1 MRSTIALVV
10 SLCALS
16 ITLRAADPPKTSDAE
31 KALRQFE
38 LAPGLTGRVWASE
51 PLLAN
56 PVCFTFDEKGNCYVA
71 ETYRLHHG
79 VTDNRRHMYWLDDD
93 VACRTVEDRVAMYHK
108 YAMDKFAETYEK
120 DADRVKMVWDSTGRG
135 VADKSSV
142 FSDGYRAAAQG
153 IGAGLLARKGNVYYT
168 NIPDLWLLKDTK
180 GEHKADVQESLARGF
195 GVHVAFLGHDL
206 HGLTMGPDG
215 RLYFTCG
222 DRGLNVTT
230 KEGKH
235 LFNPD
240 SGAVLRCEPD
250 GTNLEIVHRGLRNPQ
265 ELAWDNYGNLFTVD
279 NNSDSGDKARL
290 VQIVEG
296 GDSGWRMYYQYG
308 SRMSDRGPFNA
319 EKIWHLPPD
328 NTAAYIVPPL
338 AHLTD
343 GPSGLCFNPGGAA
356 LPEKYADHFFVCDFR
371 GGADNSGVWAFTVKP
386 KGASFELG
394 KKEHFVWRILAT
406 DCDFGPDGGFYVSDW
421 VQGWDQP
428 EKGRLY
434 RFADPEAEKRPE
446 VAQVKKVLS
455 EGFDKLSIGE
465 LALLLTHADRRVRQE
480 AQFALAGRGPKSLR
494 HLKSVANTQAQSPEE
509 RIARFHAIWALGQL
523 GRAGVEV
530 ADVLRTAAG
539 DHDSE
544 IRAQSVRVIGDLG
557 GDFGS
562 IVPALKDAE
571 PRVRF
576 FAALALARSMEVR
589 PVRANTR
596 DPVPHMRAAVI
607 DMLRDNDD
615 QDPYLRHAGVAAL
628 ALLRP
633 EELGDVSEQSFA
645 VRLAVTLALRRVDL
659 SNEHV
664 VTELVRRV
672 YDVEPRVGLEAIRAI
687 HDLPATPERVKLYGT
702 VALMTRNPK
711 LPESWLYRALNSHFR
726 LGKKENAEAVA
737 EFAASP
743 QAAEK
748 LRIEAVAMLGDW
760 AKPAGRDRI
769 LNDWR
774 PLPERDPA
782 IATNAFRARLGSIFA
797 GSDKLRKE
805 AARVAAKLGIKEVA
819 VTLRDMVVDHSQ
831 SVPARVEALKALDAL
846 RDTELDKLLPI
857 ALKSDAPAVRAQAL
871 VMSATKHPGD
881 AVAQLKSV
889 LDSGDVIEQ
898 QAALATLA
906 ELKRPD
912 ADALLVDW
920 LDRLIAG
927 KVKPELRLD
936 VRMAASARNTP
947 PMAKKIVELVDSRPK
962 NDPLANFREALAGG
976 DAERGRDIFLNKPE
990 VTCVKCHKLQGVGGE
1005 VGPELAGI
1013 GGKQKREYLL
1023 ESIVLPDK
1031 DIAKGFD
1038 SVILDLKNGK
1048 SVTGV
1053 LKGEDATTIKIITA
1067 EAQLLTIAKSDVD
1080 ERRRGK
1086 SAMPDDIVRKLT
1098 LRELRDLVEFLAGLK

>member
-1 MRSTIALVV
+1 
-10 SLCALS
+10 
-16 ITLRAADPPKTSDAE
+16 
-31 KALRQFE
+31 
-38 LAPGLTGRVWASE
+38 
-51 PLLAN
+51 LLAN
-56 PVCFTFDEKGNCYVA
+56 PVSIAFDEKGRCFVA

-93 VACRTVEDRVAMYHK
+93 VACRTVADRVAMYRKHAK
-108 YAMDKFAETYEK
+108 DKFAAEYEK
-120 DADRVKMVWDSTGRG
+120 DEDRVKLIWDSTGKG
-135 VADKSSV
+135 VADQSSV
-142 FSDGYRAAAQG
+142 FSDGYRAASQG

-168 NIPDLWLLKDTK
+168 NIPDVWLLKDTK
-180 GEHKADVQESLARGF
+180 GANKADVQESLATGF

-215 RLYFTCG
+215 RLYFSCG

-250 GTNLEIVHRGLRNPQ
+250 GSNLEIVHRGLRNPQ

-279 NNSDSGDKARL
+279 NNSDSGDQARL

-296 GDSGWRMYYQYG
+296 GDSGWRMTYQYG
-308 SRMSDRGPFNA
+308 SRMGNRGPFNA

-356 LPEKYADHFFVCDFR
+356 IPEKYADHFFVCDFR
-371 GGADNSGVWAFTVKP
+371 GGADNSGVWAFNLKP
-386 KGASFELG
+386 KGASFELA

-406 DCDFGPDGGFYVSDW
+406 DCDFGPDGGFYIADW

-428 EKGRLY
+428 EKGRIY
-434 RFADPEAEKRPE
+434 RFADVQAEKRPV
-446 VAQVKKVLS
+446 VAEVKKLFA
-455 EGFDKLSIGE
+455 EGFDQRSNEDLAKLLEHG
-465 LALLLTHADRRVRQE
+465 DRRVRQE
-480 AQFALAGRGPKSLR
+480 AQFALASRG
-494 HLKSVANTQAQSPEE
+494 ANAMDTLAAVSRKQAQNPAQ
-509 RIARFHAIWALGQL
+509 RIARLHALWGLAQL
-523 GRAGVEV
+523 QRGRVPV
-530 ADVLRTAAG
+530 MNIVLEASR

-544 IRAQSVRVIGDLG
+544 VRAQAVRMLGDRAFNPFHIAPL
-557 GDFGS
+557 
-562 IVPALKDAE
+562 LRDAE
-571 PRVRF
+571 PRVRY
-576 FAALALARSMEVR
+576 FAALALARALRLGDEFNARTLDTKSLKELR
-589 PVRANTR
+589 APVL
-596 DPVPHMRAAVI
+596 
-607 DMLRDNDD
+607 DMLRETGDE
-615 QDPYLRHAGVAAL
+615 DPYLRHAAVAAL
-628 ALLRP
+628 AHLRP
-633 EELGDVSEQSFA
+633 EELGDVAAEPVA
-645 VRLAVTLALRRVDL
+645 VRLAVTLALRHAEL
-659 SNEHV
+659 SEPV

-672 YDVEPRVGLEAIRAI
+672 YDVEPRIGLEAIRAI
-687 HDLPATPERVKLYGT
+687 HDLPPTPERAKLYGT
-702 VALMTRNPK
+702 VAVMTRNPK
-711 LPESWLYRALNSHFR
+711 LPEAWLYRALNSHFR
-726 LGKKENAEAVA
+726 LGKKDNAEAVA

-743 QAAEK
+743 AAAEK

-782 IATNAFRARLGSIFA
+782 IAIDAFRARLGSILA
-797 GSDKLRKE
+797 GPDKLRKE

-819 VTLRDMVVDHSQ
+819 VTLRDMVGDNKQ
-831 SVPARVEALKALDAL
+831 SVAARVEALKALDAL
-846 RDTELDKLLPI
+846 KDAELDKLLPV
-857 ALKSDAPAVRAQAL
+857 ALKADAPAVRAQAL
-871 VMSATKHPGD
+871 VMTATKHPTE
-881 AVAQLKSV
+881 AVERLKSV
-889 LDSGDVIEQ
+889 LESGEVIEQ
-898 QAALATLA
+898 QTALATLA

-912 ADALLVDW
+912 ADALLTEW

-927 KVKPELRLD
+927 KVKPELQLD
-936 VRMAASARNTP
+936 VRQAASARNTP
-947 PMAKKIVELVDSRPK
+947 PMVKKIVELVDSRPK
-962 NDPLANFREALAGG
+962 NDPLAHYRDTLAGG
-976 DAERGRDIFLNKPE
+976 DAERGRDIFLNKAE
-990 VTCVKCHKLQGVGGE
+990 VTCVKCHKLQGVGGD

-1038 SVILDLKNGK
+1038 SVVLDLKSGK

-1053 LKGEDATTIKIITA
+1053 LKSEDAKSIKIMTA
-1067 EAQLLTIAKSDVD
+1067 EAQLLSIPKDQVE

-1086 SAMPDDIVRKLT
+1086 SAMPEDIVNKLT
-1098 LRELRDLVEFLAGLK
+1098 PRELRDLVEFLASLK